1 MRGCIVAWLL
11 LGQDS
16 MALLHNSPGIGVARH
31 DGPVEGCVS
40 GRTRSVALK
49 QHRKR
54 REAGETPAQRVISAE
69 KASASRRTEERL
81 RRLEKAA
88 RREDRIEALLGASS
102 SSSAEQAELAGLLR
116 ARESFEEQY
125 DASSFTPEHVDFKR
139 LHNEAFASLA
149 LRCHS
154 DDGGDSGGQFPN
166 VFYLDGPDAATTTAL
181 ARRGFPVSSC
191 FVANRHASTVELLR
205 DILPCKNVAHA
216 TAAEALTPGAEG
228 GFAELEFAAYYFDG
242 CGGFAPHVV
251 GMMRAALLSSKVRR
265 TSSVAVGFSLTG
277 GRSMIEREL
286 VVCRALSQIADI
298 LGMRTRHAM
307 DDPGRYEMPRDIP
320 KTEGNTFTTW
330 MLLEED
336 K

>member
-1 MRGCIVAWLL
+1 MRGCIVVAWLL
-11 LGQDS
+11 LGERIS
-16 MALLHNSPGIGVARH
+16 VVALLHNSPGITLGERW
-31 DGPVEGCVS
+31 S
-40 GRTRSVALK
+40 ALA

-54 REAGETPAQRVISAE
+54 REAGETPVQRVMSAE
-69 KASASRRTEERL
+69 EASASRRTGERL

-88 RREDRIEALLGASS
+88 RREDRIEALLVLERDGASS
-102 SSSAEQAELAGLLR
+102 SSPAEQAELAGLLR

-139 LHNEAFASLA
+139 QHNEAFASLA
-149 LRCHS
+149 LRCHNNG
-154 DDGGDSGGQFPN
+154 DGGYSGGKFPN

-181 ARRGFPVSSC
+181 VKRGFPLASC
-191 FVANRHASTVELLR
+191 FVANRHASTVEILR
-205 DILPCKNVAHA
+205 GILPSENVAHA
-216 TAAEALTPGAEG
+216 TAAEALTSGAQG

-251 GMMRAALLSSKVRR
+251 GMMRAALLRPGVRR
-265 TSSVAVGFSLTG
+265 TLSVAVGFSLTG

-286 VVCRALSQIADI
+286 VICRALSEIAGI
-298 LGMRTRHAM
+298 MGMRTRHAM
-307 DDPGRYEMPRDIP
+307 DDPARYEMPRDIL
-320 KTEGNTFTTW
+320 KTEGKTFTTW